1 MLSAEK
7 TLKTVLDITK
17 IKKHSFKVKYDS
29 NKMLLFHLL
38 YFSKKVVSEDEISNF
53 FQKRT
58 VKIKIKYQK

>member
-29 NKMLLFHLL
+29 NKMF
-38 YFSKKVVSEDEISNF
+38 YFIYYI
-53 FQKRT
+53 FQK
-58 VKIKIKYQK
+58 KLYQKMKLVIFL